1 MIKTT
6 HNLDQHMSALHQIAA
21 QGKNKLSI
29 PN

>member
-1 MIKTT
+1 MTEPT
-6 HNLDQHMSALHQIAA
+6 HNLDQHMSDLRLFA

>member
-1 MIKTT
+1 MTEPT
-6 HNLDQHMSALHQIAA
+6 HNLDQHMSDLRQIVA

>member
-6 HNLDQHMSALHQIAA
+6 HNSDQHMSDLRLFA